1 MESVA
6 LQVYCAP
13 DNQDHI
19 GYMSKLGKLQSGE
32 KLDRYETLW
41 ERPGFLVR
49 RLHQIHVAMFHEE
62 CGNFSITPVQF
73 SLLTILDT
81 ESPLDQVTLAAEVGI
96 DRTNVADVITR
107 LESRGL
113 VERRTNESDRRTRL
127 VSITDDG
134 RTFRQRVHE
143 GMEIAQERF
152 LAPLAEDDRRLFMRL
167 LRDLVEANNE
177 TGRAA
182 LRSALVSEK

>member
-1 MESVA
+1 MTK
-6 LQVYCAP
+6 P
-13 DNQDHI
+13 
-19 GYMSKLGKLQSGE
+19 GKLQSGE
-32 KLDRYETLW
+32 KLDRYEALW
-41 ERPGFLVR
+41 DRPGFLVR

-73 SLLTILDT
+73 GLLTILDT
-81 ESPLDQVTLAAEVGI
+81 KSPLDQVTLAAEVGI

-113 VERRTNESDRRTRL
+113 VERRANQSDRRTRL

-152 LAPLAEDDRRLFMRL
+152 LAPLVEDDRRLFMRL
-167 LRDLVEANNE
+167 LRDLIEANNE

-182 LRSALVSEK
+182 LRSGLVSEK

>member
-1 MESVA
+1 MT
-6 LQVYCAP
+6 
-13 DNQDHI
+13 
-19 GYMSKLGKLQSGE
+19 KLGKLQSGE
-32 KLDRYETLW
+32 KLDRYEALW
-41 ERPGFLVR
+41 DRPGFLVR

-73 SLLTILDT
+73 GLLTILDT
-81 ESPLDQVTLAAEVGI
+81 KSPLDQVTLAAEVGI

-113 VERRTNESDRRTRL
+113 VERRANQSDRRTRL

-134 RTFRQRVHE
+134 RAFRQRVHE

-167 LRDLVEANNE
+167 LRDLIEANNE

-182 LRSALVSEK
+182 LRSGLVSEK